1 MLNYTLD
8 KEKSKTFVKFY
19 EKQGNDL
26 RIHYGNKTTHIVPN
40 TEETKS
46 RLNRI
51 MEDQLND
58 SKIKRRMS
66 EEEGNF
72 YCSMFAAGGAG
83 LVGFVGVILFNA
95 TVFPIICA
103 GVASLF
109 LSVGIHSWKL
119 VRDYNKNISFL
130 NYKEEIQDYL
140 TVDDESLELN
150 PVKKEVFTINDTH
163 FMSCRDMK
171 KMTNDIKSVLNDMK
185 TSEQRDLELGIS
197 REKPTF
203 KQKVKELK
211 RR

>member
-8 KEKSKTFVKFY
+8 KEKSKTFVRFY
-19 EKQGNDL
+19 EKKENDL
-26 RIHYGNKTTHIVPN
+26 IIHYGNKTTHIVPN
-40 TEETKS
+40 NEETKT
-46 RLNRI
+46 RLNGI
-51 MEDQLND
+51 MEDQLRD
-58 SKIKRRMS
+58 YKIQTRMS

-72 YCSMFAAGGAG
+72 YCSMIAAGGAG
-83 LVGFVGVILFNA
+83 FLGFVGVVFNA
-95 TVFPIICA
+95 TVFPIICT

-109 LSVGIHSWKL
+109 LLVGTHSWKL
-119 VRDYNKNISFL
+119 VRDYKKNISFL

-150 PVKKEVFTINDTH
+150 PVKKEVFTINDAH
-163 FMSCRDMK
+163 FISCRDMK
-171 KMTNDIKSVLNDMK
+171 KMTNDIKSVLNEME
-185 TSEQRDLELGIS
+185 TSDKRDLELGIS

>member
-40 TEETKS
+40 TEETKK
-46 RLNRI
+46 RLNQI
-51 MEDQLND
+51 MEGQLND
-58 SKIKRRMS
+58 SKIDRRMS
-66 EEEGNF
+66 EEEVNF
-72 YCSMFAAGGAG
+72 HLSMIAAGGAG
-83 LVGFVGVILFNA
+83 VVGFVGVALNA

-109 LSVGIHSWKL
+109 SIVGIHSWKL
-119 VRDYNKNISFL
+119 VRDYKKNMSFI
-130 NYKEEIQDYL
+130 NYKKEIQDYL
-140 TVDDESLELN
+140 TVDEENLELN
-150 PVKKEVFTINDTH
+150 PVDKEVFTINDTH
-163 FMSCRDMK
+163 FISCRDMK
-171 KMTNDIKSVLNDMK
+171 KMTNDIESVLNDMK

-211 RR
+211 RK

>member
-40 TEETKS
+40 TEETKK
-46 RLNRI
+46 RLNQI
-51 MEDQLND
+51 MEGQLND
-58 SKIKRRMS
+58 PKIDKRMS
-66 EEEGNF
+66 EEEVNF
-72 YCSMFAAGGAG
+72 HLSMIAAGGAG
-83 LVGFVGVILFNA
+83 VVGFVGVALNA
-95 TVFPIICA
+95 TIFPIICV

-109 LSVGIHSWKL
+109 SVAGIHSWKL
-119 VRDYNKNISFL
+119 VRDYKKNISFL

-163 FMSCRDMK
+163 FISCRDMK

-211 RR
+211 RG

>member
-1 MLNYTLD
+1 MLNYTLN

-19 EKQGNDL
+19 EKQGNEL

-40 TEETKS
+40 NEETKT

-51 MEDQLND
+51 MEDQLRD
-58 SKIKRRMS
+58 YETKRRMS

-72 YCSMFAAGGAG
+72 YCSIVVGGGIGLLGIVVAA
-83 LVGFVGVILFNA
+83 IFNA
-95 TVFPIICA
+95 TTFPIIC
-103 GVASLF
+103 GLVASTF
-109 LSVGIHSWKL
+109 LVCGVKSWQL

-130 NYKEEIQDYL
+130 NYKKEIQDYL

-150 PVKKEVFTINDTH
+150 PVEKEVFTINDAH
-163 FMSCRDMK
+163 FISCREMK
-171 KMTNDIKSVLNDMK
+171 KMTNDIKNVLNDME
-185 TSEQRDLELGIS
+185 TSEKRDLELGIS